1 MRPEKQHRGV
11 KKRPVNYCDPQV
23 FFSAERSALS
33 WNRTAIT
40 LMAFGFTIERFGFF
54 MQLQQHAGNSPMPK
68 ETTTMSYWVGLV
80 FILLG
85 VLFSSLAAW
94 QFRSIVNTMDTSEL
108 PRGYQIHMPFFVNLI
123 VAIIAAAMAFF
134 LLGTFVQDITNGASS
149 PPA

>member
-33 WNRTAIT
+33 WNRAAIT

-134 LLGTFVQDITNGASS
+134 LLGTFVHDITNGTSS

>member
-1 MRPEKQHRGV
+1 MKTAKSKNSGD
-11 KKRPVNYCDPQV
+11 KCDPQV

-54 MQLQQHAGNSPMPK
+54 MQLQQHAENSPMPK

-94 QFRSIVNTMDTSEL
+94 QFRDIVKTMDTSEL
-108 PRGYQIHMPFFVNLI
+108 PRGYHTHMPFFVNLI

-134 LLGTFVQDITNGASS
+134 LLGTLVHDLTNGTN
-149 PPA
+149 PAPA